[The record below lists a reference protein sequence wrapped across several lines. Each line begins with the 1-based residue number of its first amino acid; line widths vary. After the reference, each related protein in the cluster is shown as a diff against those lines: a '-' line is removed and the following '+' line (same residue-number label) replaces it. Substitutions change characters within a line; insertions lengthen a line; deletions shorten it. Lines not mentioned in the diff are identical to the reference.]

1 MEWEQLGYFRA
12 VGRTQ
17 NVTRAAEQLGMTQPA
32 LSRSLGR
39 LERELAVPLFER
51 AGRNVR
57 MTRYGEAFLP
67 YVERALRELEEG
79 RRELADLSG
88 VEHGIIAFGFLFT
101 LGVEV
106 VPELVRDF
114 KAQQPNVRF
123 DLSQSPA
130 AALERA
136 LVAGDLDLCL
146 TSGPVTNPRL
156 AWKRLGDE
164 ELILIVPKGHRLAK
178 RRSVRLHEASSDPF
192 VSYKPNTAMRELGD
206 ELCRKAGFVPAITF
220 EGEESGTIAGFV
232 AAGLGVAIVP
242 TATPHTSGTAR
253 LHITEPVAGRSIGV
267 IWMKDRYLPASA
279 RAFRDYI
286 IRSGDHLR
294 RKGGPPG

>member
-1 MEWEQLGYFRA
+1 MDWEQLGYFRT

-39 LERELAVPLFER
+39 LERELGVPLFER

-57 MTRYGEAFLP
+57 ITRYGEAFLP
-67 YVERALRELEEG
+67 YVDRGLRELEEG
-79 RRELADLSG
+79 RRQLADLSG

-106 VPELVRDF
+106 VPELVRGF
-114 KAQQPNVRF
+114 KEQHPSVRF

-136 LVAGDLDLCL
+136 LVSGEVDLCL

-164 ELILIVPKGHRLAK
+164 ELVLIVPRGHRLAK
-178 RRSVRLHEASSDPF
+178 RRSVRLHEVSSEPF

-206 ELCRKAGFVPAITF
+206 DLCRKAGFVPTITF

-242 TATPHTSGTAR
+242 TATPHTNGCVR
-253 LHITEPVAGRSIGV
+253 LHITEPLAGRSIGA
-267 IWMKDRYLPASA
+267 IWMKDRYLPAST
-279 RAFRDYI
+279 RAFRDYVI
-286 IRSGDHLR
+286 AYGDRIKRSR
-294 RKGGPPG
+294 V